1 MSDLASPSMNTGR
14 QGFVF
19 GEHTLD
25 LTRGSLRVG
34 DRTIELRPKSFAV
47 LLHLVQNAGRL
58 VSKDELI

>member
-1 MSDLASPSMNTGR
+1 MNTGR

-47 LLHLVQNAGRL
+47 LLHLVQNAGRRVRRL
-58 VSKDELI
+58 PC